1 MKRSKEI
8 LSRVKS
14 KDQLRAAGLTEDEIN
29 ELADLKADFESQD
42 QSFKRAVQ
50 IESELTELRRRE

>member
-8 LSRVKS
+8 LSRIKS